1 MQSYSQFTDA
11 DNATAEW
18 SHPDKMTLL
27 VSKEDAGLPRP
38 GCLGA
43 TLYKEQYGFSAI
55 RDKPSK
61 LLRRQ
66 GKRCAGCGEHIKSG
80 TPAGSYVC
88 GSRVCL
94 LTTPPYL
101 VHASVVPTRLP

>member
-1 MQSYSQFTDA
+1 
-11 DNATAEW
+11 
-18 SHPDKMTLL
+18 MTLL

-80 TPAGSYVC
+80 TPTGPHLSAA
-88 GSRVCL
+88 RLCL
-94 LTTPPYL
+94 LTTLPCL